1 MGKGPAGSSLDK
13 PEGWGPLYALFP
25 VIQPVASPHPF
36 GLPAGC
42 ASEEGSPQW
51 LGVGLDGLAL
61 CRGMKMPKLTTEER
75 RARREARL
83 SNIQFPADLGDIV
96 KTAFATY
103 TGDFTVLESAIG
115 ALFLGLIIGWRP
127 LVIIHS
133 PRTIKS
139 YEKILD
145 IKFKEFM
152 PETTSLS
159 KTSRG
164 YMMALKLENFWHGVS
179 GNASVTDRKI
189 AIGLD
194 GQTE

>member
-1 MGKGPAGSSLDK
+1 
-13 PEGWGPLYALFP
+13 
-25 VIQPVASPHPF
+25 
-36 GLPAGC
+36 
-42 ASEEGSPQW
+42 
-51 LGVGLDGLAL
+51 
-61 CRGMKMPKLTTEER
+61 MPKMTTEER
-75 RARREARL
+75 RARREIRL

-96 KTAFATY
+96 KTGFSTY
-103 TGDFTVLESAIG
+103 TGDFTVLESAVG
-115 ALFLGLIIGWRP
+115 ALFLGFIIGWKP

-139 YEKILD
+139 YEKILG

-164 YMMALKLENFWHGVS
+164 YNVAVNLENFWHGVT
-179 GNASVTDRKI
+179 GNASVPDRKI

-194 GQTE
+194 SQD